1 MNILAQISQAKNR
14 LIPVLKNANFNDV
27 VNIMSNRSRNQ
38 WARAGYPGLNRKD
51 INGPAEFV
59 SPPLLLRKL
68 QELTRQR
75 MRKLL
80 QPKRKV

>member
-1 MNILAQISQAKNR
+1 MNILAQIWQAKTL
-14 LIPVLKNANFNDV
+14 LIPMLKNANFNDV

-38 WARAGYPGLNRKD
+38 WARAGYPGLKRKD

-68 QELTRQR
+68 QELTQQR